1 MRLTNSN
8 TRASRQRAEAMVI
21 VASLLLL
28 AASAVIGQATHGP
41 WMEMSKK
48 DAEKLL
54 TDSPWSQTQVDS
66 DTSEMFFSPTRQG
79 SASPGRS
86 TASSSAAGQTS
97 INNNRAD
104 RGAVNQT
111 VQIKYR
117 ICFLSAKP
125 IREALA
131 RMVIASQHEPD
142 ADLISRLQAF
152 VQRDFSPYIV
162 IAVSV
167 DANDQRFL
175 GPIMQQINSATS
187 GSLKNKAYLE
197 TPDGQRLFLTGY
209 QAPIADG
216 LGAKFIFPRRP
227 QGQEFLK
234 TDTNAV
240 RFVAE
245 FSDSFKL
252 NMRFKV
258 SDMIY
263 DNKREY

>member
-1 MRLTNSN
+1 MRLIRN
-8 TRASRQRAEAMVI
+8 AKVSRHAATVGLA
-21 VASLLLL
+21 VALMLLI
-28 AASAVIGQATHGP
+28 ATSSATIGQSTHGP

-54 TDSPWSQTQVDS
+54 ADSPWSQTQVDT

-86 TASSSAAGQTS
+86 SAASGVTGQAS

-104 RGAVNQT
+104 RGAVNQAIE
-111 VQIKYR
+111 VKYR
-117 ICFLSAKP
+117 ICFLSARP

-131 RMVIASQHEPD
+131 RMVIAAQHEPD

-162 IAVSV
+162 IAVSI
-167 DANDQRFL
+167 DSTDQRYL
-175 GPIMQQINSATS
+175 GPIMQQINSATA

-197 TPDGQRLFLTGY
+197 TPDGRRLFLTGY

-227 QGQEFLK
+227 HGEEFLK
-234 TDTNAV
+234 NGTNAV

-252 NMRFKV
+252 NMRFRV

-263 DNKREY
+263 DNKLEY

>member
-1 MRLTNSN
+1 MRLCNPTTVS
-8 TRASRQRAEAMVI
+8 TAALILLMTGSSVI
-21 VASLLLL
+21 T
-28 AASAVIGQATHGP
+28 GQSTHGP

-54 TDSPWSQTQVDS
+54 TDSPWSQTQVDT

-79 SASPGRS
+79 AASAGR
-86 TASSSAAGQTS
+86 SSAASSATGQAS
-97 INNNRAD
+97 VNNNRAD
-104 RGAVNQT
+104 RGAVNQA
-111 VQIKYR
+111 VQVKYR

-131 RMVIASQHEPD
+131 RMVIAAQHEPD
-142 ADLISRLQAF
+142 ADLIARLQAF

-162 IAVSV
+162 IAVNIDST
-167 DANDQRFL
+167 DQRFL
-175 GPIMQQINSATS
+175 GPIMQQINSATA
-187 GSLKNKAYLE
+187 GSLTNKAYLE
-197 TPDGQRLFLTGY
+197 TPDGERLFISGY
-209 QAPIADG
+209 QAPIPDG

-227 QGQEFLK
+227 KGVEFLK
-234 TDTNAV
+234 AGTSGV

-245 FSDSFKL
+245 FSESFKL

-263 DNKREY
+263 DNKLEY